1 MATSEGVEGPAAQP
15 GPVTELTRD
24 LRVFSITMIGVG
36 AMIGAGIFALTGIGA
51 GAAGPGLILAFSLN
65 GLLTLCTAMVY
76 AEVGSAIPGAGGGYL
91 WTRFGLPGPSA
102 FLAGWMD
109 WLAHAVAGSL
119 YAVVFGAYAVWGMQ
133 TIFGLGTAEPGG
145 MGTLFGLPAV
155 YFAKALTALVC
166 LLFIYINYRGSSETG
181 RIGSIIS
188 VTKIIVIAIFLAFGL
203 AAMARGGAGGEGA
216 AHVPMAAKFTPFLP
230 NGVSGVLVAMGLT
243 FIAFEGY
250 EIIVQAGEEVVD
262 PRRTIPRAVFWSL
275 AIVIPIYVLV
285 AIVCLGALSIP
296 PSMIKPEGPLAPG
309 DTWAYLAALGET
321 GVAEAAN
328 QFMPWGSG
336 AILLVFGALL
346 STLSALNAT
355 TYSSTRV
362 CFAMGR
368 DHNLPPIAAS
378 ISPKTRAPSVA
389 LAASGILITSV
400 ALLLDVEKVA
410 AATCVMFLLVFAGV
424 NASAITIRRKYGD
437 KLKYGYVM
445 PFFPVIPVLAIV
457 AQLAIAGFLFW
468 HEPLSMYMTAGW
480 VAVGLAIYYGYSR
493 HQEHDLR
500 ATPIVFE
507 QRWLATDAAPS
518 VLVPV
523 ANPASA
529 GPLVDL
535 ASRLARAND
544 EGMLILHVVAVPEQL
559 PYDASDRFVTESRA
573 VVDDALKATR
583 GVPAAGLIRVSHH
596 PARSIVDT
604 VFERKCRTLVLGWR
618 GPKPA
623 RHGYGLLPGA
633 HPHRIGT
640 EIDRVMA
647 EVDADTVVLRGEL
660 PAAPKRIVIP
670 VANPRQGRFAVTVA
684 EDLAAEGGAIEL
696 LHVARSGEDP
706 DESGPGLMETMFD
719 VHELAAVTARRA
731 LPVTMRVLVDA
742 SAVRAIGEAA
752 EGADLLIV
760 GATTETWTKRHAFS
774 RFHYDLARLYTG
786 PMLMV
791 KLRSGH
797 AKFASQRFVEFFTS
811 REPRR

>member
-1 MATSEGVEGPAAQP
+1 MAATEAIEGSAARP

-24 LRVFSITMIGVG
+24 LRVFHITMIGVG
-36 AMIGAGIFALTGIGA
+36 AMIGAGIFALTGIAA
-51 GAAGPGLILAFSLN
+51 GAAGPALILAFSLN

-76 AEVGSAIPGAGGGYL
+76 AEIGSAIPGAGGGYL

-119 YAVVFGAYAVWGMQ
+119 YAVVFGSYAVWGLQ
-133 TIFGLGTAEPGG
+133 TIFGLGEAEPGG
-145 MGTLFGLPAV
+145 MGTLFGLPAIYV
-155 YFAKALTALVC
+155 AKVLTGAVC
-166 LLFIYINYRGSSETG
+166 LLFIYVNYRGSSETG
-181 RIGSIIS
+181 RVGSIIS
-188 VTKIIVIAIFLAFGL
+188 VTKIIVIAIFLAFGI
-203 AAMARGGAGGEGA
+203 AVMARGGGSVDGA
-216 AHVPMAAKFTPFLP
+216 ISAPVAEKFTPFMAK
-230 NGVSGVLVAMGLT
+230 GFSGVLVAMGLT

-262 PRRTIPRAVFWSL
+262 PQRTIPRAVFWSL

-285 AIVCLGALSIP
+285 AIVCIGALSIP
-296 PSMIKPEGPLAPG
+296 RALVQPVGSLAPT

-346 STLSALNAT
+346 STMSALNAT

-389 LAASGILITSV
+389 LVASGILITTT
-400 ALLLDVEKVA
+400 ALVLDAERVA

-437 KLKYGYVM
+437 KLRYGYVM
-445 PFFPVIPVLAIV
+445 PFFPAIPIIAIV

-468 HEPLSMYMTAGW
+468 HEPLSMYITAGW
-480 VAVGLAIYYGYSR
+480 VALGLGIYYGYSR
-493 HQEHDLR
+493 YQEHELK

-507 QRWLATDAAPS
+507 QKWVATDVS
-518 VLVPV
+518 STVLVPV

-535 ASRLARAND
+535 ASRLARVND
-544 EGMLILHVVAVPEQL
+544 GGILILHVVAVPEQL
-559 PYDASDRFVTESRA
+559 PYQAAERFVSESRS
-573 VVDDALKATR
+573 VVDDALRGTH

-604 VFERKCRTLVLGWR
+604 VFERKCRTLVLGWS
-618 GPKPA
+618 GPKPV
-623 RHGYGLLPGA
+623 RHGHGLLQGS
-633 HPHRIGT
+633 HPDQIGT
-640 EIDRVMA
+640 EIDHVLA
-647 EVDADTVVLRGEL
+647 DVDADTVVLRGRV
-660 PAAPKRIVIP
+660 PDAVRRVVVP
-670 VANPRQGRFAVTVA
+670 VANPRQGQFSVRVA
-684 EDLAAEGGAIEL
+684 EDLAEEGASIEL
-696 LHVARSGEDP
+696 VHVVPSRAMAVEAGET
-706 DESGPGLMETMFD
+706 LMHAMFGTR
-719 VHELAAVTARRA
+719 ELRDITPRRA
-731 LPVTMRVLVDA
+731 LPVDMKVLVDQ
-742 SAVRAIGEAA
+742 SAVRAIGQATS
-752 EGADLLIV
+752 GADLLII
-760 GATTETWTKRHAFS
+760 GASAETWTKRRAFT

-791 KLRSGH
+791 KLRTGR
-797 AKFASQRFVEFFTS
+797 AKFASQRIIEFFAS
-811 REPRR
+811 SEPRQ